1 MKDLEKLMSKAGKS
15 EMSDD
20 AKKAKMEVIMELMEM
35 AKEMM
40 AEGVHK
46 GMSEMKAPKGV
57 KEVSVMAPDQE
68 GLEEGLDMA
77 KEIVESEE
85 GPEHETLEDVA
96 EMVADDAPSM
106 VAGDANKPEMDE
118 EEEESMF
125 GKAKKDAPKK
135 KMFNMFDDED

>member
-1 MKDLEKLMSKAGKS
+1 MKDLEKLMSKSGKS
-15 EMSDD
+15 EMSED

-40 AEGVHK
+40 ADGVHK
-46 GMSEMKAPKGV
+46 GMTEIKSPKEI

-68 GLEEGLDMA
+68 SLEEGLDVA
-77 KEIVESEE
+77 KDIVESEE

-106 VAGDANKPEMDE
+106 VAGDANEPKMEE

-125 GKAKKDAPKK
+125 GKSKKDAPKK

>member
-106 VAGDANKPEMDE
+106 VESEDD
-118 EEEESMF
+118 EEESMF